1 MINPVDRTD
10 EFLTVFSSH
19 HKTPKRTLNN
29 GKRKRDPLELHE
41 LTQTALSLKKQI
53 DKMKTFVTKCQPKY
67 IDFSPRG
74 MKDTER
80 DEIDSAVAQFLRT
93 AMSEIDNLK
102 KEGIEELKAQKG
114 DSFPVHW
121 LGLAAILSED
131 LGIVSRSSESL
142 REVRIRH
149 ALSERERVQVEYDPN
164 VAREMA
170 AEKRD
175 REEKITVDGHQEEDN
190 DMGMLEQ
197 MFERENATLVNDLI
211 ETRER
216 VKEAEKTVVEIA
228 QLNHIFATKV
238 IEQAR
243 EIEVLYDLAVEST
256 RFVDRGNKE
265 LRKMR
270 DRGPIM
276 KQGFVFVVLVFTFA
290 MLFLD
295 WMAGRKSLFFM

>member
-10 EFLTVFSSH
+10 EFLTVFASH
-19 HKTPKRTLNN
+19 HKIPKKTLHN
-29 GKRKRDPLELHE
+29 GKRKRDPLDLHE

-53 DKMKTFVTKCQPKY
+53 DKMKTFVTNCQPKY

-74 MKDTER
+74 MKDGER

-131 LGIVSRSSESL
+131 LGIVSGLSERL
-142 REVRIRH
+142 REFRIRH
-149 ALSERERVQVEYDPN
+149 ALVERERVQLEYDPK

-175 REEKITVDGHQEEDN
+175 REENTVVDSSQDDDN

-228 QLNHIFATKV
+228 QLNHVFATKV

-243 EIEVLYDLAVEST
+243 EIEVLYDLAAEST

-270 DRGPIM
+270 DRGPIV
-276 KQGFVFVVLVFTFA
+276 KQGFVFVVIVLTFA

-295 WMAGRKSLFFM
+295 WMAGRK